1 LNVKLPIDISV
12 DATDVHENLEYVLFA
27 SEIKRS
33 YGIRLRI
40 TTTRPED
47 HTNYNPDYS
56 ISHGFSHGLY
66 TTLSLSGYSD
76 KSLESG
82 KISIQEDT
90 HELLSKAQDFPNEAL
105 PKSNPP
111 PNKKYRVIGQPRESW
126 ERNPLKYW
134 GLKKARQRIPEGSHF
149 QFLLPGQKIVQD
161 FGNRCDEKE
170 PIEYAV
176 IKSCKRKGDQ
186 RKDTP
191 VAFTVEEIDMLFG
204 AARAVKDPK
213 NPYQSLGRLTGL
225 QEDLPTTAWGDAS
238 LVTDRA
244 KNLSFP
250 TDLGRSKISGF
261 HHPFVLLSVLTLL
274 YGGGF
279 SSAWTAHFPSRVE
292 QSMWRYA
299 CLASTLPTIICF
311 ATFILQKVSGEEYYA
326 YRVEKW
332 ARYLSYPVL
341 FAFFSGR
348 VFLIVESFL
357 SIRDPPPR
365 SYETVKWSE
374 FWPHL

>member
-1 LNVKLPIDISV
+1 MNVKLPIDISV

-27 SEIKRS
+27 SGIKRS
-33 YGIRLRI
+33 YGIRLKV
-40 TTTRPED
+40 TTTRRDD
-47 HTNYNPDYS
+47 HTDYNLDN

-66 TTLSLSGYSD
+66 TTLSGYSD

-90 HELLSKAQDFPNEAL
+90 RELLSKAQNLPNEAL

-134 GLKKARQRIPEGSHF
+134 GLKKAIQRIPEGSCF

-161 FGNRCDEKE
+161 FGNGCSEKE
-170 PIEYAV
+170 SIDYAV
-176 IKSCKRKGDQ
+176 IKSCKK
-186 RKDTP
+186 KDTP

-204 AARAVKDPK
+204 AARAVEDPK
-213 NPYQSLGRLTGL
+213 NPYRSLGTLTGL
-225 QEDLPTTAWGDAS
+225 QKGLPATAWGDAS

-348 VFLIVESFL
+348 VFLIVESFI